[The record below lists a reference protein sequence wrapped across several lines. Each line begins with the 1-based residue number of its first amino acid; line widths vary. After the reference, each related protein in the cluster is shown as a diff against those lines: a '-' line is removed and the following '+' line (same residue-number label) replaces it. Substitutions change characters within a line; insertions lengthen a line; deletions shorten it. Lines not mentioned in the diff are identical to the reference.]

1 MSRHHYYK
9 MLSEEDKRT
18 FNQWARVSL
27 TVWMMGLGFGR
38 DCGRE
43 CPVVQNQSARRAG
56 GSGPA
61 SGWALA

>member
-27 TVWMMGLGFGR
+27 TVWMMGLAALVAIA
-38 DCGRE
+38 
-43 CPVVQNQSARRAG
+43 VVSAQW
-56 GSGPA
+56 SKTSPLDEPA
-61 SGWALA
+61 EAALLQDRP